1 MAQDLLDP
9 SELLLLFL
17 VLLNIQRKPHEGFSR
32 NLVK

>member
-17 VLLNIQRKPHEGFSR
+17 VLLNIQRKSHEGF
-32 NLVK
+32 